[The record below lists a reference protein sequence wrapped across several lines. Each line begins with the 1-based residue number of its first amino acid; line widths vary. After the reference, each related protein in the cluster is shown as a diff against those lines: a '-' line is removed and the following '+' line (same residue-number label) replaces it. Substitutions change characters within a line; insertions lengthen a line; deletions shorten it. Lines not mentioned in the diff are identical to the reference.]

1 MAKRHFR
8 RVLVTGSNRGLGLE
22 FVRQLAER
30 AEVLFATCRD
40 PEEAEALSELSEQ
53 YGDTVEIVRL
63 DVADPACIARAAD
76 RVAASTGSLDLLVN
90 NAGISGGGSR
100 DDFEAVDQETLLQ
113 TFRVNAAGPHLLVQ
127 ELTGLLQNG
136 TREEPSIVVNI
147 TSGYGSISNASGGGW
162 HSYKASKAALNML
175 SRIQA
180 AEVQSDGVI
189 VVAMNPGWVRTD
201 MGGSQARL
209 SPDES
214 VAGVLEVIGDLT
226 LEDSGRFLDYQGRE
240 RAW

>member
-1 MAKRHFR
+1 MSDRYFR
-8 RVLVTGSNRGLGLE
+8 RVLITGSNRGLGLE
-22 FVRQLAER
+22 FVRQLAEE
-30 AEVLFATCRD
+30 AKVLFATCRH
-40 PEEAEALSELSEQ
+40 PEEAEALSELSKQ
-53 YGDTVEIVRL
+53 YNDTIETVRL
-63 DVADPACIARAAD
+63 DVADPECIAGVAD

-100 DDFEAVDQETLLQ
+100 DDFEAVDQKTLLQ

-127 ELTGLLQNG
+127 ELAGRLRKG
-136 TREEPSIVVNI
+136 AREERSIVVNI

-180 AEVQSDGVI
+180 AELRSDGVI

-214 VAGVLEVIGDLT
+214 VAGMLEVVGDLT
-226 LEDSGRFLDYQGRE
+226 LEDSGHFLDYQGRE